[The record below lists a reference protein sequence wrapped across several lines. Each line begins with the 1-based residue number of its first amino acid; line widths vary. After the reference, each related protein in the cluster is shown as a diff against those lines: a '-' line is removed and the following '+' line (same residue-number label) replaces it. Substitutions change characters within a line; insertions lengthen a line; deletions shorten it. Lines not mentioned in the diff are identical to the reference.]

1 MHVYNDINYFLY
13 VREGTTAA
21 KTNVFLQYKAKL
33 RKYFGSKNRKNCVK
47 YGTGE
52 EVELFLPSCQLYD
65 YILP

>member
-1 MHVYNDINYFLY
+1 MCQKCYRVSVL
-13 VREGTTAA
+13 
-21 KTNVFLQYKAKL
+21 KL
-33 RKYFGSKNRKNCVK
+33 LKKQSYENIFGVNIEKNCVK